1 MIDFRYHLVSLV
13 AVFIALAV
21 GIVLGAGPLREGL
34 SSTLEGEVSQL
45 REERVALRQD
55 VDDARRLADAREQAL
70 HRTGSRAVSGTLT
83 GTRVGLV
90 VLPGADRDPVDDL
103 RERLGDAGGQVVLT
117 VDVDARWDVT
127 PVPEARAEL
136 LETLS
141 GNLAEPQLTD
151 REGPTFP
158 AVLAAALA
166 GADATGHLGA
176 WLVALDELAEADLVD
191 VTWEEADDETV
202 RDRRRPDALVVV
214 AGGLA
219 PDAADPSAGAEGDAD
234 ALAHRVDLVTA
245 LAALEVPTVV
255 TGTGTESRPALGPD
269 VATDALDPLL
279 AAVRQDRELSGEL
292 STVDDL
298 EGVSG
303 RLAAV
308 LALAWETRDRSGH
321 YGLGRLAQAP
331 VPVVPPVRTG
341 LDVGLPGETGET
353 EVAPAPDPAGDG
365 DTEVA
370 PGPDPAGNGATE
382 APVP

>member
-21 GIVLGAGPLREGL
+21 GIALGAGPLREGL

-55 VDDARRLADAREQAL
+55 VDEASRLADAREQAL
-70 HRTGSRAVSGTLT
+70 HRTGNRAVSGTLT

-103 RERLGDAGGQVVLT
+103 RERLGEAGGQVVLT

-136 LETLS
+136 LETLAAS
-141 GNLAEPQLTD
+141 LAEPSPAD
-151 REGPTFP
+151 GGAPTFP
-158 AVLAAALA
+158 SILAAALV
-166 GADATGHLGA
+166 GADETGQLGA
-176 WLVALDELAEADLVD
+176 WLVALDDLAEADLLD

-202 RDRRRPDALVVV
+202 RDRRPPDALVVV

-219 PDAADPSAGAEGDAD
+219 PDAADPTAGGEGDAD
-234 ALAHRVDLVTA
+234 ALAHRVDLATA
-245 LAALEVPTVV
+245 LAALEVPTVL
-255 TGTGTESRPALGPD
+255 TGTGTERRPALGAD
-269 VATDALDPLL
+269 EATDALDPLL

-331 VPVVPPVRTG
+331 VPVVPPVRSG
-341 LDVGLPGETGET
+341 LDVGLPGETGVTGDTPAPEPAEDGAT
-353 EVAPAPDPAGDG
+353 EVAPAPDPAGEG
-365 DTEVA
+365 S
-370 PGPDPAGNGATE
+370 TE

>member
-34 SSTLEGEVSQL
+34 STTLEGEVSQL
-45 REERVALRQD
+45 REERVSLRED
-55 VDDARRLADAREQAL
+55 VDEARRLADAREEGL

-83 GTRVGLV
+83 GARVGLV
-90 VLPGADRDPVDDL
+90 VLPGADRDPLDDL
-103 RERLGDAGGQVVLT
+103 RERLQDAGAQVALT
-117 VDVDARWDVT
+117 VDVDARWDVE
-127 PVPEARAEL
+127 PLPADRAEL
-136 LETLS
+136 LATLAAS
-141 GNLAEPQLTD
+141 LSEPEPAD
-151 REGPTFP
+151 GGGPTFP
-158 AVLAAALA
+158 SILAAALA
-166 GADATGHLGA
+166 GADETGQMGA
-176 WLVALDELAEADLVD
+176 WLVALDDLAEADLVD
-191 VTWEEADDETV
+191 VTWDEPADGTV
-202 RDRRRPDALVVV
+202 RDRRPPDGLVVV

-219 PDAADPSAGAEGDAD
+219 AEAGDPTAEAEDAD
-234 ALAHRVDLVTA
+234 ALAHRIDLAAA

-269 VATDALDPLL
+269 GGPDALDPFL

-303 RLAAV
+303 RIATV
-308 LALAWETRDRSGH
+308 LALAWETRDRAGH

-331 VPVVPPVRTG
+331 VPVVPPVRAD
-341 LDVGLPGETGET
+341 LDVGVPPETGST
-353 EVAPAPDPAGDG
+353 DGAPAPPPAEDG
-365 DTEVA
+365 AVQDGAVQDGTVE
-370 PGPDPAGNGATE
+370 DGATE